1 MSTFASFQS
10 CAHSY
15 FKLKLGFLSGQKFS
29 CSSPLEGISQARAA
43 GDTGQSKCKEPCARP
58 TVKQMGATPVKPP
71 LPCKSVLHVTKLKQR
86 STSSTWLQWACP
98 HDNVAALSSTEVKQ
112 LYMFISI
119 LTFTKQFSN
128 HHKQIKKKTHYWLTE
143 QHSTVTLR
151 TMLKLSHSSFNF
163 VTSTVG
169 CVSVLVVCYFNVCC
183 GCRRPLHTH
192 LCNMWT
198 RPQGTV

>member
-1 MSTFASFQS
+1 MPRSCAGSERFGSYISSGELQWHSFFFLVLASKMSTFASFQS

-86 STSSTWLQWACP
+86 STSSTWLQ
-98 HDNVAALSSTEVKQ
+98 
-112 LYMFISI
+112 
-119 LTFTKQFSN
+119 
-128 HHKQIKKKTHYWLTE
+128 
-143 QHSTVTLR
+143 
-151 TMLKLSHSSFNF
+151 
-163 VTSTVG
+163 
-169 CVSVLVVCYFNVCC
+169 
-183 GCRRPLHTH
+183 
-192 LCNMWT
+192 
-198 RPQGTV
+198 